1 MSTCLFRFNI
11 LYLHDTTVFNFIV
24 KTTQFLLHT
33 IKPAFQTAKE
43 PTPDTVEAAENQKSE
58 EKISETPKQTSN
70 PFALGSSNFNF
81 GQQNTPPKFKLF
93 GSAQNVCLVCKSFN
107 KPSVYRFQ
115 RVKMLLMLTFFFQEQ
130 PSFGSFSLGGL
141 SPAIGGFSLKPSSI
155 TPASGDVLSPKSS
168 STKFGSIIIKTFSDN
183 LQNVLPY

>member
-58 EKISETPKQTSN
+58 EKISETPKQPSN

-115 RVKMLLMLTFFFQEQ
+115 RVKMLLMLTFFFRN
-130 PSFGSFSLGGL
+130 SHLLDHSLLGDFL
-141 SPAIGGFSLKPSSI
+141 QQSEGFL
-155 TPASGDVLSPKSS
+155 
-168 STKFGSIIIKTFSDN
+168 
-183 LQNVLPY
+183 